1 MRYPLAGFLLLL
13 SICVNQSCT
22 LPKLSADADIK
33 NIPKELIQFS
43 RYEKNPIFSG
53 SGSDTWDKQIRE
65 RGFILKDNDTY
76 HLWYTG
82 YSNKDITKFLGYATS
97 TDGIN
102 WKRYQDE
109 PIYKDGWVEDVFVI
123 KSANTYYMF
132 AEGRG
137 DTAHMLTSSDKINW
151 TEKGNLNIVKTDG
164 TPIDKGAFGT
174 PTVFI
179 EDGIWHLFY
188 ERDDRGI
195 WLATS
200 TDREVWKNVQD
211 EPVIAMGP
219 SAYDSFAV
227 AMNQVIKYKGLYYGY
242 YHASAYKDWRE
253 WSTNIAV
260 SKDLVHWKKY
270 DKNPILGNNESS
282 GILVPDGN
290 KFRMYTMHR
299 KINVYLPK

>member
-22 LPKLSADADIK
+22 LPKLSADGDIK
-33 NIPKELIQFS
+33 TIPKELIQFT

-65 RGFILKDNDTY
+65 RGFILKENETY

-82 YSNKDITKFLGYATS
+82 YSSKDITKFLGYATS

-109 PIYKDGWVEDVFVI
+109 PIYKGGWVEDVFVI

-137 DTAHMLTSSDKINW
+137 DTAHMLTSTDKINW

-200 TDREVWKNVQD
+200 TDREVWKLSL
-211 EPVIAMGP
+211 IH
-219 SAYDSFAV
+219 
-227 AMNQVIKYKGLYYGY
+227 I
-242 YHASAYKDWRE
+242 
-253 WSTNIAV
+253 
-260 SKDLVHWKKY
+260 
-270 DKNPILGNNESS
+270 
-282 GILVPDGN
+282 
-290 KFRMYTMHR
+290 
-299 KINVYLPK
+299 